1 MTVAVTESIRRLGNP
16 AVELRQIDH
25 TPLTDA
31 SRAMLALQKL
41 LIHSRVLR
49 ISEADE
55 RVKSVLSFTA
65 NEAR

>member
-1 MTVAVTESIRRLGNP
+1 
-16 AVELRQIDH
+16 
-25 TPLTDA
+25 
-31 SRAMLALQKL
+31 MLALQKL